1 MEGMMAVVTNSK
13 NDVVT
18 TVLGTV
24 QGLQMLVLKKNQL
37 SLSLS
42 SLFLCA
48 KTMIVVAMSSIIKA
62 LVQELKHVAAKCLR
76 IGGL

>member
-42 SLFLCA
+42 LSLSSLFLCA
-48 KTMIVVAMSSIIKA
+48 K
-62 LVQELKHVAAKCLR
+62 L
-76 IGGL
+76 